1 MAHREPVPGEGLEPS
16 WPTWPRRSR
25 RRLSIQLQHPGRMAP
40 EGPAFP
46 ARVERA
52 TLRFGGACSF
62 LLSYGN
68 VVPGEGLEPSWARW
82 PSTF

>member
-1 MAHREPVPGEGLEPS
+1 MATVAPALSTPS
-16 WPTWPRRSR
+16 VSP
-25 RRLSIQLQHPGRMAP
+25 LQHPGMDGPAG
-40 EGPAFP
+40 GPAFP

-68 VVPGEGLEPSWARW
+68 VVPGEGVEPSWARR
-82 PSTF
+82 PTTF